1 MPFNLVVVA
10 LMGSGQQRCNYE
22 VSRAG
27 RIEQLN
33 EQIETLEMDVGRAR
47 PVAFNDFFGNG
58 SQSGVMGLGDAM
70 RESGK
75 TRAFAF

>member
-1 MPFNLVVVA
+1 MPFYLVVVA

-47 PVAFNDFFGNG
+47 TIDAHRAD
-58 SQSGVMGLGDAM
+58 QLGHLH
-70 RESGK
+70 EVEGEQ
-75 TRAFAF
+75 